1 MKYAIYFFIIL
12 AAFTACKQNATT
24 QEATTVVEETAIV
37 IDTTNIIMKDTIV
50 VTPSTTGTVIASKS
64 TLTDISSLRKLNGS
78 TLKSDFFDNLIVK
91 QRLQTL
97 LGKERYSFMIDYWSI
112 GKPVELE
119 NNILVT
125 SGCMS
130 HNCPNVN
137 FIVIIDIAK
146 NTFHAGIRENDVIK
160 TYSEN
165 ENNKTQWIKQ
175 RLQHC
180 EDTYGD

>member
-97 LGKERYSFMIDYWSI
+97 LGKERYSFMIDYWS
-112 GKPVELE
+112 
-119 NNILVT
+119 
-125 SGCMS
+125 CMS

-175 RLQHC
+175 RLQHW